1 MPLHSRYST
10 PRPTATASLVP
21 AHQLGEDRRRTDW
34 GQVVFGLSLSC
45 FVAFQQ
51 FKLPPLLPRLLA
63 EFNYSPTMAGS
74 FMSIYALV
82 GLVASMPM
90 GRWLRRH
97 GYRPGLMIGL
107 AAAAL
112 GLLLALGF
120 AHFAGAMLL
129 ARGLEGLTY
138 AIFAIAGPV
147 IATEA
152 AKIRDLP
159 LVTGLLAGW
168 IPIGQIAAG
177 LLALAWPDWRT
188 IWLLALALTL
198 ALTVPSWRYR
208 NHRPV
213 NRSADGAT
221 KPQPGAKAANLSAA
235 AIFLL
240 WSGQYF
246 AFMTWLTQFL
256 IERHHLDPHRAVV
269 IYLIPV
275 VVLLAFNVITGWAL
289 GRGLRVAPAL
299 LICLLLQAGVWASIS
314 VLDGLPGLIALIV
327 YGICAGVTPTCLFHL
342 PHLIAASEGAAT
354 RAGPEAFG
362 TLMAGRNIGV
372 FVGPLVLPQMLA
384 YFGDW
389 DLAAD
394 FIAVATLLAGAIV
407 LLLGRH
413 LRRPQQH

>member
-1 MPLHSRYST
+1 M
-10 PRPTATASLVP
+10 A
-21 AHQLGEDRRRTDW
+21 
-34 GQVVFGLSLSC
+34 LSC

-51 FKLPPLLPRLLA
+51 FKLPPLLPGLLA
-63 EFNYSPTMAGS
+63 EFHYSPTMAGS
-74 FMSIYALV
+74 FMSVYALV
-82 GLVASMPM
+82 GLIASMPI

-97 GYRPGLMIGL
+97 GYRPGLMVGL
-107 AAAAL
+107 AVAAL
-112 GLLLALGF
+112 GLLIALGF
-120 AHFAGAMLL
+120 ARFTGAMLL
-129 ARGLEGLTY
+129 ARGLEGVTY
-138 AIFAIAGPV
+138 AVFAIAGPV
-147 IATEA
+147 IATEGA
-152 AKIRDLP
+152 RIRDLP

-168 IPIGQIAAG
+168 IPIGQIGAG
-177 LLALAWPDWRT
+177 LLALAIPDWRI
-188 IWLLALALTL
+188 IWLLALAVTL
-198 ALTVPSWRYR
+198 ALAIPSWRYR
-208 NHRPV
+208 NHRPA
-213 NRSADGAT
+213 NRPAGTAT
-221 KPQPGAKAANLSAA
+221 PQPVAKAANLFAA

-256 IERHHLDPHRAVV
+256 IEQHHLEPHRAVL

-275 VVLLAFNVITGWAL
+275 VVLLGFNIITGWAL

-314 VLDGLPGLIALIV
+314 VLDGVPGLIALVV

-342 PHLIAASEGAAT
+342 PHLIATSQGAGT

-372 FVGPLVLPQMLA
+372 FLGPLVLPEMLS
-384 YFGDW
+384 YFGNW

-394 FIAVATLLAGAIV
+394 FIALATLLAGAIV

-413 LRRPQQH
+413 LRRP